1 MSTILNAHSE
11 ERGVREEEREE
22 KEWERERERESQFLQ
37 TEKGRGAHGGK
48 RVGEEES
55 RDENSYFLLQYCY
68 CLTTAHLFLIFSKKL
83 AADWIGSGRQR
94 DERAV

>member
-55 RDENSYFLLQYCY
+55 RDENSYFSLQ
-68 CLTTAHLFLIFSKKL
+68 
-83 AADWIGSGRQR
+83 
-94 DERAV
+94 